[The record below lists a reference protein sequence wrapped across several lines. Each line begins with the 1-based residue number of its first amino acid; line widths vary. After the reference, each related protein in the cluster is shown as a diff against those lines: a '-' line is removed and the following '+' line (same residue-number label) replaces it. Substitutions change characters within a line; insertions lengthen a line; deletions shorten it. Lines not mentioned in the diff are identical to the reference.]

1 MVQTPFTWRYGGH
14 QVFLSGS
21 FSGYDTYSA
30 DVFWGLFTVWSE
42 RMPMFLVEG
51 SENIFQRIIDLPPG
65 CYQYKFLVD
74 GTWRVDQQQICDLD
88 EYGTMNN
95 IVLVSGTELTS
106 PDLNAEAFRPSTSRG
121 SSSAGPLN
129 EPVLQLSD
137 GEMDV
142 FRQVL
147 SMHLLT
153 SSTYELIP
161 NSGKVL
167 ALDVEVDVEQA
178 FHVMYDSGLAVVPL
192 WDENRGQMVG
202 MLTASDFIL
211 ILLQLHRNHAM
222 FGNAELEVRTIATWK
237 DWKLQHHRDII
248 RAMVPLQRRPLIHA
262 GPDDSLADVASR
274 ILQNN
279 ISAVPIIHSV
289 DGYSPT
295 LLHIASLA
303 GILKDVCRNFK
314 NHLGYL
320 NLLQQPVGYL
330 PLGTWSI
337 EVRRALGRPLLTL
350 HPNDPLNTALTLLLE
365 AQISSIPIV
374 DNSGIFINI
383 YSRSDITSLAK
394 DNIYTRVQLNQ
405 MTVSQALELTAE
417 RGRDR
422 YKTCTRFDSLY
433 RVMELLSEPDM
444 RRVIVVEASSR
455 RVEGIITLRDVFNF
469 FSRTLITK
477 NKGKG
482 AMYL

>member
-30 DVFWGLFTVWSE
+30 DVFWGGVRGCRCFG
-42 RMPMFLVEG
+42 EG

-74 GTWRVDQQQICDLD
+74 GTWRVDQQISSRSAMM
-88 EYGTMNN
+88 YGTMNN

-161 NSGKVL
+161 NSGK
-167 ALDVEVDVEQA
+167 
-178 FHVMYDSGLAVVPL
+178 GLAVVPL

-211 ILLQLHRNHAM
+211 ILLQSLKSGLLPGKT
-222 FGNAELEVRTIATWK
+222 GNFNITE
-237 DWKLQHHRDII
+237 II
-248 RAMVPLQRRPLIHA
+248 RAMVPLQRRPLIHVNA
-262 GPDDSLADVASR
+262 LTNVDLLSLSVAKSGPDDSLADVASR

-350 HPNDPLNTALTLLLE
+350 HPMIPLNTALTLLLE

-444 RRVIVVEASSR
+444 RRVIVVE
-455 RVEGIITLRDVFNF
+455 GL
-469 FSRTLITK
+469 
-477 NKGKG
+477 
-482 AMYL
+482 

>member
-21 FSGYDTYSA
+21 FNG
-30 DVFWGLFTVWSE
+30 WSE

-88 EYGTMNN
+88 EYGTINN

-106 PDLNAEAFRPSTSRG
+106 PNLNAEAFRPSTSRG

-142 FRQVL
+142 
-147 SMHLLT
+147 
-153 SSTYELIP
+153 
-161 NSGKVL
+161 L

-178 FHVMYDSGLAVVPL
+178 FHVMYDLGLAVMPL

-248 RAMVPLQRRPLIHA
+248 RAMVPLQRRPLIHVNA
-262 GPDDSLADVASR
+262 LTNVDSLSLSVAKSGPDDSLADVASR

-279 ISAVPIIHSV
+279 ISAVPIIHSA
-289 DGYSPT
+289 DGSSPT
-295 LLHIASLA
+295 LLHIASLS

-320 NLLQQPVGYL
+320 TLLQQPVGYL

-350 HPNDPLNTALTLLLE
+350 HPNDPLSTALTLLLE
-365 AQISSIPIV
+365 
-374 DNSGIFINI
+374 GK
-383 YSRSDITSLAK
+383 TS
-394 DNIYTRVQLNQ
+394 
-405 MTVSQALELTAE
+405 
-417 RGRDR
+417 
-422 YKTCTRFDSLY
+422 F
-433 RVMELLSEPDM
+433 
-444 RRVIVVEASSR
+444 
-455 RVEGIITLRDVFNF
+455 
-469 FSRTLITK
+469 
-477 NKGKG
+477 
-482 AMYL
+482 